1 MKQFFVSMLGAL
13 AGIWISVFLFGL
25 LGIIMIGVM
34 AATSASDK
42 SMVKVDSNSVLKIT
56 LAGEITDRKQ
66 PVNIMNELT
75 GDKPRQYPLNMMVSA
90 IERAAEDDDID
101 GIFLDCA
108 GISAGMAQLQALRQ
122 SLVRFKES
130 GKWVYAYADTYSQG
144 DYFVATAADSIFINP
159 IGMADIHG
167 LSSTTLYFK
176 DLLDKI
182 GVDVQVVKVGTYKS
196 AVEPFILNQSS
207 EANIRQ
213 QQAYLGNIWGEIVG
227 KIAEGRGVD
236 TAAVNGWADSF
247 TFSLE
252 TKDLTAR
259 NIVDR
264 TMYRHEV
271 DRMLVDATGLEE
283 DDDPRMVDIMDYAT
297 LSSSKNNKGDKTIA
311 VLYAVG
317 DITESASDGIA
328 SDRLVPQI
336 LDLAEESDIDGL
348 ILRVNSGGGS
358 AYASEQIWE
367 ALEQF
372 KSITGKPYYVS
383 MGDVAASGG
392 YYISCGADRIYAEP
406 VTLTGSIGIFGLIP
420 DAHRLLNDKIGVHT
434 STVATNKGQF
444 PGLLNAMTPD
454 QRNAMQSYV
463 DRGYELFVKRC
474 ADGRGVSVDSI
485 KAIAEGRVW
494 DGLTASQIG
503 LVDKLGGLDMA
514 LTDMAAELDAIDNY
528 TVKEYPDLKFKWW
541 EEVLN
546 MSSNMKASMV
556 ENELGQFAP
565 LYRMARECGN
575 LSALQCRM
583 DYITI
588 H

>member
-34 AATSASDK
+34 AATSASDNT
-42 SMVKVDSNSVLKIT
+42 MVTVDSNSVLRIT
-56 LAGEITDRKQ
+56 LSGEITDRKQ

-75 GDKPRQYPLNMMVSA
+75 GDKPKQYPLNMMIAA
-90 IERAAEDDDID
+90 IEHAAEDDDID

-122 SLVRFKES
+122 ALVRFKES
-130 GKWVYAYADTYSQG
+130 GKWIYAYADTYSQG

-176 DLLDKI
+176 DMLDKI

-196 AVEPFILNQSS
+196 AVEPFMLNQSS
-207 EANIRQ
+207 EANTRQ
-213 QQAYLGNIWGEIVG
+213 QQAYLGSIWNEIAG

-236 TAAVNGWADSF
+236 TAAVNNWADSF

-252 TKDLTAR
+252 TSELAAR
-259 NIVDR
+259 HIVDR
-264 TMYRHEV
+264 TMYRHETN
-271 DRMLVDATGLEE
+271 RILVDATGLEE

-297 LSSSKNNKGDKTIA
+297 ILSSKKNHGDKTIA

-317 DITESASDGIA
+317 DITESGNDGIT

-336 LDLAEESDIDGL
+336 LDLAKESDIDGL

-372 KSITGKPYYVS
+372 KAKGKPFYVS

-392 YYISCGADRIYAEP
+392 YYISCGADKIYCQP
-406 VTLTGSIGIFGLIP
+406 VTLTGSIGIFGIIP
-420 DAHRLLNDKIGVHT
+420 CVK
-434 STVATNKGQF
+434 
-444 PGLLNAMTPD
+444 GLLTDKLGVNISTISTNPNANLSLAEPMTEI
-454 QRNAMQSYV
+454 QRAAMQRQI
-463 DRGYELFVKRC
+463 DRGYETFVGRC
-474 ADGRGVSVDSI
+474 AEGRNLSVDSI

-494 DGLTASQIG
+494 DGMAAKRIG
-503 LVDKLGGLDMA
+503 LVDELGTLNDCIEA
-514 LTDMAAELDAIDNY
+514 LALEQGYDKYQI
-528 TVKEYPDLKFKWW
+528 VEYPDPKGEWW
-541 EEVLN
+541 EEILMASGNVKESILN
-546 MSSNMKASMV
+546 
-556 ENELGQFAP
+556 EELGEARQ
-565 LYRMARECGN
+565 LYDAIKKATQLERI
-575 LSALQCRM
+575 QCRM
-583 DYITI
+583 EPIVI
-588 H
+588 E